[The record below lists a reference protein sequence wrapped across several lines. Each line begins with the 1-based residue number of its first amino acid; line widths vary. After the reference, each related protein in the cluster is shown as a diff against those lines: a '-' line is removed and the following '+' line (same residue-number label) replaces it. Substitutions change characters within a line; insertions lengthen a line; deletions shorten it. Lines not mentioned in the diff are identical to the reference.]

1 MRRVLVVGATGQ
13 VGRELTRARWPE
25 TLRPVQL
32 DRMGLDVTDPE
43 RVRRVIAEQ
52 APAVVINAT
61 AYTAVDKAES
71 DAETAFAVNRDGP
84 RALAEAC
91 AATGAALIHI
101 STDYVFDG
109 SKDGAWVES
118 DPVQPLGVY
127 GASKAAGEDAVRA
140 ALPDAHVIL
149 RTAWVYSPFGGNFV
163 KTMLRVG
170 AERDTLRV
178 VADQHGCPTAAG
190 DIARTMIALAD
201 GIAGGRRDGFGTFH
215 YAGAGP
221 TTWHAFAC
229 AIFELAARHGHKVPQ
244 VDAITTAEY
253 PTPTARPANSMLDCT
268 AIERTWGIAPRPW
281 RDALAEV
288 VDELLGKEGTAA

>member
-1 MRRVLVVGATGQ
+1 MKKVLIVGATGQ
-13 VGRELTRARWPE
+13 VGRELARAAWPAG
-25 TLRPVQL
+25 LRPVIL
-32 DRMGLDVTDPE
+32 DRFGLDVTDVA
-43 RVRRVIAEQ
+43 RVRAVIAEQ
-52 APAVVINAT
+52 APAVVVNAT

-84 RALAEAC
+84 RALAEGC
-91 AATGAALIHI
+91 AAAGAALVHI

-109 SKDGAWVES
+109 RKDGAWVES
-118 DPVQPLGVY
+118 DPVAPLGVY
-127 GASKAAGEDAVRA
+127 GASKAAGEQAVRE
-140 ALPDAHVIL
+140 ALPEAHVIL

-190 DIARTMIALAD
+190 DIARAIVTLCD
-201 GIAGGRRDGFGTFH
+201 GIAAGRRDGFGTFH
-215 YAGAGP
+215 FAGAGP

-229 AIFELAARHGHKVPQ
+229 AIFDLAARHGRKVPQ
-244 VDAITTAEY
+244 VEAITTAEY
-253 PTPTARPANSMLDCT
+253 PTPTTRPANSVLDCT
-268 AIERTWGIAPRPW
+268 AIERTWGIVPRPW

-288 VDELLGKEGTAA
+288 IDELLGKEGSAP